1 MNVFNLPDLGE
12 GLPDAEIVEWLVEE
26 GDTVELDQP
35 LVSMETAKAV
45 VEVPSPFAGKVAKF
59 HGQAGDVIKTGA
71 PLAEFVAEG
80 DSDDTSDD
88 STDAASETAIDNSHD
103 EQGIDDTS
111 DDTEIGMDDIA
122 DEVDEADNLNQAD
135 QDDSGSEL
143 SDAEDVDLAAFSKRD
158 PGDDKPGDETPD
170 EDESESLQA
179 AVDSQSEPESSA
191 KPEEETEQASE
202 AQDERADSG
211 TVVGNVQSSNEV
223 LSERTSTVGGVKVTP
238 AVRALARK
246 LKVDVSAV
254 TPSGNGGVVTAGD
267 VRKAADEGS
276 AVASPKP
283 ASAPAERS
291 ESSKTSPRT
300 DSETSSSNAEP
311 SEHSTSAQTREA
323 TASDDWEPIRGTRR
337 TMARVMSESHKNV
350 VPTTLMDDADIH
362 AWRAG
367 EDITARLLR
376 ALWAGAQAEPGLN
389 AWYDGENSMRMIHKN
404 MHVGM
409 AVDTADG
416 LFVAALRNVNN
427 ADRKALREE
436 INRLR
441 ENASNRSIPPE
452 DLKDYTIVL
461 SNFGK
466 FAGRYATP
474 VISPPCV
481 SIVAAGKL
489 RHEVVPIL
497 GGVEVHRMI
506 PLSLTFDH
514 RACTGGE
521 AARFLKA
528 MLDDLAKAE

>member
-1 MNVFNLPDLGE
+1 MKVFNLPDLGE

-45 VEVPSPFAGKVAKF
+45 VEVPSPFAGKAMKF
-59 HGQAGDVIKTGA
+59 HGRAGDVIQTGA
-71 PLAEFVAEG
+71 PLAEFAVDGEEEPTHDGSA
-80 DSDDTSDD
+80 
-88 STDAASETAIDNSHD
+88 AASSESAPAQESASSESPD
-103 EQGIDDTS
+103 G
-111 DDTEIGMDDIA
+111 IGMDD
-122 DEVDEADNLNQAD
+122 VG
-135 QDDSGSEL
+135 DD
-143 SDAEDVDLAAFSKRD
+143 DLDMAAFSETNDVEETTELNAESSMERS
-158 PGDDKPGDETPD
+158 PAPAAPAEQGEAFEQATDDKATG
-170 EDESESLQA
+170 
-179 AVDSQSEPESSA
+179 DSQ
-191 KPEEETEQASE
+191 EQRE
-202 AQDERADSG
+202 DTG
-211 TVVGNVQSSNEV
+211 TVVGNVESSNEV
-223 LSERTSTVGGVKVTP
+223 LNERTSLVGGVKVTP

-246 LKVDVSAV
+246 LKVDIALISP
-254 TPSGNGGVVTAGD
+254 TGSSGVVTAGD
-267 VRKAADEGS
+267 VRKAAENPPS
-276 AVASPKP
+276 AAASVESPSPSEQRSTTTTPTTKP
-283 ASAPAERS
+283 AAST
-291 ESSKTSPRT
+291 TSP
-300 DSETSSSNAEP
+300 SGE
-311 SEHSTSAQTREA
+311 
-323 TASDDWEPIRGTRR
+323 WEPVRGTRR
-337 TMARVMSESHKNV
+337 TMARVMSESHRSV

-362 AWRAG
+362 AWSPG

-389 AWYDGENSMRMIHKN
+389 AWYDGDNSMRMIHKN

-416 LFVAALRNVNN
+416 LFVAALRDINK
-427 ADRKALREE
+427 ADRKQMRSE

-452 DLKDYTIVL
+452 DLKDYTIIL

-474 VISPPCV
+474 VITPPCV
-481 SIVAAGKL
+481 AIVAAGTL
-489 RHEVVPIL
+489 RHEVVPVL

-528 MLDDLAKAE
+528 MMVDLARAE